1 MTLISGNVTVNGRIS
16 YSAQEPWIQNM
27 SIRENILH
35 GSSYDEEFYKSVLN
49 ACALRKDIHVLP
61 GGDMTQ
67 IGEKSRNAQ
76 GITLSNGQKLR
87 INIARAAYQSADIFL
102 LDDPFSSVD
111 RRIANRIFVNLFGG
125 VLHNKTTIFT
135 TDALHLLKNVDRII
149 VVEG

>member
-1 MTLISGNVTVNGRIS
+1 MSGI
-16 YSAQEPWIQNM
+16 
-27 SIRENILH
+27 
-35 GSSYDEEFYKSVLN
+35 VLY
-49 ACALRKDIHVLP
+49 P
-61 GGDMTQ
+61 F
-67 IGEKSRNAQ
+67 SRNAQ

-149 VVEG
+149 VVEEGGIHEQGTYEQLLRNRGLFSELVREFVIKEMQGRAERERRYSYSDYS